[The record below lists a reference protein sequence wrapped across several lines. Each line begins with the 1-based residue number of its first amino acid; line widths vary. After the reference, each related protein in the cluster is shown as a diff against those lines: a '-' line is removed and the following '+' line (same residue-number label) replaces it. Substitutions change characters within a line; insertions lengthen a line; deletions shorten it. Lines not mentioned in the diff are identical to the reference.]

1 MRQVYLAFTAAA
13 IVSLAPEAGAFHPG
27 KLKKS
32 IVVKELKSTV
42 PMDLWDTNPVNKI
55 DLDHAHECADHF
67 GQCQINEMEM
77 MKEGKFDLKPLY
89 LLKLIVVVSNMKSAL
104 HTERIQHEISGLI
117 FDPVE
122 ELDHRLLEEDLTVQL
137 SLLKGEMNN
146 LLPYAYEKGSQQE
159 DSMIPIPH
167 RKESLRGFVEQTEDL
182 FMAPNGF
189 ADAAAF
195 CIALFAVAFFPFLLK

>member
-1 MRQVYLAFTAAA
+1 MTQLYPAFTAVAV
-13 IVSLAPEAGAFHPG
+13 IFSLAPEASAFQPG
-27 KLKKS
+27 KLKK
-32 IVVKELKSTV
+32 INVVKGLKSAV

-55 DLDHAHECADHF
+55 DLDHARECADHF
-67 GQCQINEMEM
+67 GECQIKEMETM
-77 MKEGKFDLKPLY
+77 QE
-89 LLKLIVVVSNMKSAL
+89 AL

-137 SLLKGEMNN
+137 SLLKGEMKN
-146 LLPYAYEKGSQQE
+146 LLPYAYEKHAIEAVQQE
-159 DSMIPIPH
+159 NTMIPIP
-167 RKESLRGFVEQTEDL
+167 RKESFKGFVEQTEDL

-195 CIALFAVAFFPFLLK
+195 CIALFVIAFSPVLLK